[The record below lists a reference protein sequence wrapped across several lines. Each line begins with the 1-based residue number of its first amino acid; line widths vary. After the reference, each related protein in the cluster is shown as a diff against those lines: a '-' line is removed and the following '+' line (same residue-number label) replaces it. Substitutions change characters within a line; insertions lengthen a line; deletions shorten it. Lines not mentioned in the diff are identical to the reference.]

1 MSRLLID
8 TNIVI
13 DLLANRKDFYT
24 EAATLF
30 SLADKNLLTLTVSS
44 LTFANTNYILSKLKS
59 EKEARVILRKFKVLV
74 ETLSLDDKITELALS
89 DNKFPDFEDGLQYY
103 SAIENRIDIIITRNK
118 KDFKNSKIPVMTAK
132 EYLAKSKTS
141 GQQELC

>member
-13 DLLANRKDFYT
+13 DLLANRKEFYT
-24 EAATLF
+24 EASTLF
-30 SLADKNLLTLTVSS
+30 SLADKNMLTLTVSS

-59 EKEARVILRKFKVLV
+59 EKEARIILRKFKVLV

-89 DNKFPDFEDGLQYY
+89 DDKFPDFEDGLQYY
-103 SAIENRIDIIITRNK
+103 SALENRVDLIITRNK
-118 KDFKNSKIPVMTAK
+118 KDFKNSRIPVMTAK
-132 EYLAKSKTS
+132 EYLALSKV
-141 GQQELC
+141 

>member
-13 DLLANRKDFYT
+13 DLLANRKEFYT

-30 SLADKNLLTLTVSS
+30 SLADKNILTLTVSS

-59 EKEARVILRKFKVLV
+59 EKEARIILRKFKVLV

-89 DNKFPDFEDGLQYY
+89 DDKFPDFEDGLQYY
-103 SAIENRIDIIITRNK
+103 SAIENRIDIIISRNK

-132 EYLAKSKTS
+132 EYMAKIKTS
-141 GQQELC
+141 S

>member
-1 MSRLLID
+1 MIRLLID
-8 TNIVI
+8 TNIVLN
-13 DLLANRKDFYT
+13 LLANRKEFYT

-30 SLADKNLLTLTVSS
+30 SLADKNVLTLTVSS

-59 EKEARVILRKFKVLV
+59 EKEARIILRKFKVLV

-89 DNKFPDFEDGLQYY
+89 DDKFPDFEDGLQYY
-103 SAIENRIDIIITRNK
+103 SAIENRIDLIITRNK

-132 EYLAKSKTS
+132 EYLAKNKAS
-141 GQQELC
+141 G

>member
-13 DLLANRKDFYT
+13 DLLANRKEFYT

-30 SLADKNLLTLTVSS
+30 SLADKNILTLTVSS

-59 EKEARVILRKFKVLV
+59 EKEARIILRKFKVLL

-89 DNKFPDFEDGLQYY
+89 DDKFPNFEDGLQYY
-103 SAIENRIDIIITRNK
+103 SAIENKVDIIISRNK

-141 GQQELC
+141 G